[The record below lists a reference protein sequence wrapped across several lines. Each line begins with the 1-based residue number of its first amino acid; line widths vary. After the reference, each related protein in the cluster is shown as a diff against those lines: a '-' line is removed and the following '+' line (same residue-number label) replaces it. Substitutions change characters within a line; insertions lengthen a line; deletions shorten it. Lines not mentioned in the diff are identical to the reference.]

1 VPDVRLTASVG
12 VAVFPDTA
20 ADLGELVK
28 QADEALYRAKSDGK
42 DRVVV
47 YSAG

>member
-1 VPDVRLTASVG
+1 

-20 ADLGELVK
+20 ADVGELVN
-28 QADEALYRAKSDGK
+28 QADEALYRAKSGGK

-47 YSAG
+47 FSAG